1 MTGTGGDDA
10 VKVQD
15 LATLVRRAAKLWPS
29 RRALRFD
36 QHDLDYTFA
45 ELDELSDRYGAV
57 LGTLGI
63 RYGDRIALV
72 FDNRPDYPLLWLG
85 AAKIGAAVV
94 PVNPRYSVRELTR
107 LLDHADPALV
117 VTCSDHLDLVLESS
131 AERRRVAVTDV
142 EGRPGVIG
150 LNGVDAAAGSAPG
163 EAVYPETLANIQYT
177 SGTTGHPKG
186 CMLSHGYWTTMVR
199 KYADGFPY
207 LGPDD
212 VLLTAQPFY
221 YLDPQWSLAACLL
234 VGSSL
239 VVLDRFHPTSFWD
252 KVRTYDVTYLYCIGM
267 MPTLLLRQ
275 PEKPTDRDHSLR
287 AVACSGIPKDIH
299 AALEKRFGVPW
310 YEGFGM
316 TETGGDLRVLPDDHD
331 ELVGTGCVGKP
342 NPHREA
348 RIVDER
354 GRAVPRGATGELI
367 LRGAGMMDGYY
378 RDEPAT
384 REVFRDGWF
393 HTGDLARMDRLGRV
407 YLTGRLKD
415 MARRSGENIALN
427 EVEAVLCSSERV
439 SQAACVPVA
448 DDVRGEEV
456 HAFLVVGGEVVGGKA
471 DAAATTL
478 AEVVAHASANLAP
491 FKVPRYWSFV
501 DQLPLTPSQ
510 RVAKEKL
517 RVLPVTAFD
526 RTTGEYVRL
535 GSPSISRGLVS
546 ERADA

>member
-1 MTGTGGDDA
+1 MTGVDMDPL
-10 VKVQD
+10 KVQD
-15 LATLVRRAAKLWPS
+15 LASLVRRAAARWPS

-36 QHDLDYTFA
+36 QHDRDFTFA
-45 ELDELSDRYGAV
+45 ELDELSDHYAAALGA
-57 LGTLGI
+57 LGVG
-63 RYGDRIALV
+63 YGDRIALV

-107 LLDHADPALV
+107 LLEHAEPTVV
-117 VTCSDHLDLVLESS
+117 VTCADYLDLVLTS
-131 AERRRVAVTDV
+131 AAEHDRVAVTDTA
-142 EGRPGVIG
+142 GWPGVTS
-150 LNGVDAAAGSAPG
+150 LAGVDVCTAAESRT
-163 EAVYPETLANIQYT
+163 AVYPETLANIQYT

-234 VGSSL
+234 VGSQL

-252 KVRTYDVTYLYCIGM
+252 KVREYGVTYLYCIGM

-275 PEKPTDRDHSLR
+275 PEKPTDRAHSLR
-287 AVACSGIPKDIH
+287 AVACSGIPKHLH
-299 AALEKRFGVPW
+299 AALEQRFGVGW

-331 ELVGTGCVGKP
+331 ELVGTGCVGRP
-342 NPHREA
+342 NPHREV

-354 GRAVPRGATGELI
+354 GRTVPRGATGELV
-367 LRGAGMMDGYY
+367 LRGIGMMDGYY
-378 RDEPAT
+378 KDEQAT
-384 REVFRDGWF
+384 RQVFRDGWF
-393 HTGDLARMDRLGRV
+393 HTGDLARMDDRGRV

-427 EVEAVLCSSERV
+427 EVEAVLCSSTRV
-439 SQAACVPVA
+439 SQAACIAVA
-448 DDVRGEEV
+448 DELRGEEV
-456 HAFLVVGGEVVGGKA
+456 QAFLVATGGADETILTEVI
-471 DAAATTL
+471 
-478 AEVVAHASANLAP
+478 AHASANLAP

-501 DQLPLTPSQ
+501 DELPLTPSQ

-517 RVLPVTAFD
+517 RALPVTSFD
-526 RTTGEYVRL
+526 RTTDGQVRP
-535 GSPSISRGLVS
+535 GPSAVGGHAA
-546 ERADA
+546 ERADG

>member
-1 MTGTGGDDA
+1 MTGTSGDDA

-15 LATLVRRAAKLWPS
+15 LATLTRRAARLWPH

-36 QHDLDYTFA
+36 QRDIDYTFA
-45 ELDELSDRYGAV
+45 ELDELSDRYAAV
-57 LGTLGI
+57 LGALGI
-63 RYGDRIALV
+63 GYGDRIALV
-72 FDNRPDYPLLWLG
+72 FDNRPEYPLLWLG

-117 VTCSDHLDLVLESS
+117 VTSSDYLDLVLASP
-131 AERRRVAVTDV
+131 AGGRRVAVTDA
-142 EGRPGVIG
+142 EGGPGVIG
-150 LNGVDAAAGSAPG
+150 LDGVDAAAGPTPDQ
-163 EAVYPETLANIQYT
+163 AVYPETLANIQYT

-199 KYADGFPY
+199 KYADGFPH

-252 KVRTYDVTYLYCIGM
+252 KVRTYGVTYLYCIGM

-275 PEKPTDRDHSLR
+275 PEKPTDREHSLR

-299 AALEKRFGVPW
+299 AALEKRFAVPW

-331 ELVGTGCVGKP
+331 ELVGTGCVGRP

-378 RDEPAT
+378 RDETAT
-384 REVFRDGWF
+384 CAVFRDGWF
-393 HTGDLARMDRLGRV
+393 HTGDLARMDDLGRV

-456 HAFLVVGGEVVGGKA
+456 HAFLVINGEVVGGEA
-471 DAAATTL
+471 EAAATTL
-478 AEVVAHASANLAP
+478 DEVVAHASANLAP

-517 RVLPVTAFD
+517 RALRVTAFD
-526 RTTGEYVRL
+526 RSTGEHVRL
-535 GSPSISRGLVS
+535 GSPSAPRGLVS

>member
-1 MTGTGGDDA
+1 MAGNRDDDA
-10 VKVQD
+10 ARVQD
-15 LATLVRRAAKLWPS
+15 LATLVRRAARLWPE

-45 ELDELSDRYGAV
+45 EIDGLTDRYAAV
-57 LGTLGI
+57 LHALGI
-63 RYGDRIALV
+63 GYGDRIALV

-94 PVNPRYSVRELTR
+94 PVNPRYSVRELSR

-117 VTCSDHLDLVLESS
+117 VTCADYLDLVLESS
-131 AERRRVAVTDV
+131 DGGRRVAVTAAAD
-142 EGRPGVIG
+142 RPGAIV
-150 LNGVDAAAGSAPG
+150 LDDVDVAPG
-163 EAVYPETLANIQYT
+163 VAPGGAVYPETLANIQYT

-199 KYADGFPY
+199 KYADGFPH

-239 VVLDRFHPTSFWD
+239 VVLDRFHPTTFWE
-252 KVRTYDVTYLYCIGM
+252 KVRTYRVTYLYCIGM

-275 PEKPTDRDHSLR
+275 PERPTDRVHSLR
-287 AVACSGIPKDIH
+287 AVACSGIPRDLH
-299 AALEKRFGVPW
+299 AALEERFGVPW

-331 ELVGTGCVGKP
+331 ELVGTGCVGRP

-348 RIVDER
+348 RIVDEQ
-354 GRAVPRGATGELI
+354 GAPVPRGATGELI

-378 RDEPAT
+378 KDEAAT
-384 REVFRDGWF
+384 RAVFRSGWF
-393 HTGDLARMDRLGRV
+393 HTGDLARMDGLGRV
-407 YLTGRLKD
+407 YITGRLKD

-427 EVEAVLCSSERV
+427 EVEAVLCSSASV
-439 SQAACVPVA
+439 GQAACVPVP

-456 HAFLVVGGEVVGGKA
+456 HAFLVLDG
-471 DAAATTL
+471 AAPEAATL
-478 AEVVAHASANLAP
+478 AEIVAHANANLAP
-491 FKVPRYWSFV
+491 FKVPRYWSFL
-501 DQLPLTPSQ
+501 DRLPLTPSQ

-517 RVLPVTAFD
+517 RAMAVAAFD
-526 RTTGEYVRL
+526 RTTGEHVRL
-535 GSPSISRGLVS
+535 GPPSAVPDLVA
-546 ERADA
+546 ERADG